1 MDVSI
6 PPDDL
11 RRSPTGRVPEW
22 VRADASGLP
31 MAPTEWRPT
40 AYPGPYDRPP
50 EVAVRSSTWLRV
62 VAMLLAALLVV
73 LGMQWW
79 AGNRDA
85 ALLGPDGSG
94 VVVSMSGAELPTPQV
109 IHSDHPT
116 PGFEEAAAPL
126 GTAPVPKAT
135 SASYAFLDTQET
147 AKGRTVPVAW
157 SPCRPIHVVVDA
169 SGAPKEFVP
178 DVVASLGAVSLAT
191 GLVFAIDGLTTE
203 PATTDRT
210 SFQPT
215 RYGDRWAPVLIR
227 FADADAVPEL
237 EGDVVG
243 LSTTQSVEDRRSGL
257 MFYVSATVYL
267 DTTMLK
273 EPDYRGVPVYVPV
286 LRHELGHVV
295 GLDHIGDPDQMMHPS
310 SSDVLTFAEG
320 DLAGLAQL
328 GEGACA
334 PGL

>member
-6 PPDDL
+6 PPDDM
-11 RRSPTGRVPEW
+11 RRSLTGRVPEW
-22 VRADASGLP
+22 ARAEVSGLP
-31 MAPTEWRPT
+31 MAPTEWRT
-40 AYPGPYDRPP
+40 AVYPGPYDRRPAA
-50 EVAVRSSTWLRV
+50 AVRSSTWLWV
-62 VAMLLAALLVV
+62 VAMLVAALLVI

-79 AGNRDA
+79 AGIRDA

-94 VVVSMSGAELPTPQV
+94 VVVNMSGANQPTPEV

-126 GTAPVPKAT
+126 GTAPVPEAAST
-135 SASYAFLDTQET
+135 SYAFLDTQET
-147 AKGRTVPVAW
+147 AKGQTVPVAW

-169 SGAPKEFVP
+169 SGAPKEFVS

-203 PATTDRT
+203 PATTDRA

-215 RYGDRWAPVLIR
+215 RYGDRWAPVLVR
-227 FADADAVPEL
+227 FTDAAAVPEIK
-237 EGDVVG
+237 GDVVG
-243 LSTTQSVEDRRSGL
+243 LATTQSVEDRRSGL

>member
-31 MAPTEWRPT
+31 IAPTEWRPT
-40 AYPGPYDRPP
+40 VYPGLYDRPP
-50 EVAVRSSTWLRV
+50 EVPVRSSTWLRV
-62 VAMLLAALLVV
+62 VAMLVAVLLVI

-79 AGNRDA
+79 AGIRDA

-94 VVVSMSGAELPTPQV
+94 VVLTVSDAELPRPQV

-126 GTAPVPKAT
+126 GTAPVPETT
-135 SASYAFLDTQET
+135 STSYAFLETQET
-147 AKGRTVPVAW
+147 AKGRTVAVAW
-157 SPCRPIHVVVDA
+157 SPCRPIHAVVDA
-169 SGAPKEFVP
+169 SGAPKGFVP
-178 DVVASLGAVSLAT
+178 DVVAALGAVSLAT
-191 GLVFAIDGLTTE
+191 GLVFVIDGLTTE
-203 PATTDRT
+203 PATTDRA

-215 RYGDRWAPVLIR
+215 RYGDRWAPVLVR
-227 FADADAVPEL
+227 FADADAVPDL

-243 LSTTQSVEDRRSGL
+243 LATTESVQDRRSGL
-257 MFYVSATVYL
+257 AFYVSAAVYL

-273 EPDYRGVPVYVPV
+273 EPDFRGVPVYVPV
-286 LRHELGHVV
+286 LLHELGHVV

-310 SSDVLTFAEG
+310 SSDVFTFQEG
-320 DLAGLAQL
+320 DLAGLGQL